1 MLAAAQFGGATF
13 LLVGGFSGRNNGRH
27 AGGNR
32 GDVRALRFLKAALPR
47 FLSIAPLSELIG
59 DRVHESQLWHESFK
73 CAAFRQT
80 IPGDDLVKCLLISIL

>member
-59 DRVHESQLWHESFK
+59 DRVHEGQLWHESFK
-73 CAAFRQT
+73 YAAFRHT
-80 IPGDDLVKCLLISIL
+80 ILGDDLVECLMI